1 MAERRLF
8 IARRDGRLVGRIA
21 AIENRA
27 HNAFHGDRV
36 GFFGFFESVNDV
48 DVTRALVGQAS
59 EWLAARGLTAMRGP
73 MNPSTNHDCG
83 LLVDGF
89 DVHPQFLTSWNPPY
103 YEALLRGAGFETAK
117 DLVGYWL
124 PFAESSYRLPENF
137 RRLAERATARA
148 NLVFRDLEPRRFWDD
163 VEICWAIYNSAW
175 ERNWGFVP
183 MSRDEF
189 LYMAKE
195 LRPVL
200 LEKFAFVAEVNGV
213 PAGFMLSAMD
223 MNLIFKH
230 IPSGRLLPTG
240 IFKLIAGRRR
250 IRSGRV
256 LALGIKEEFRTRSI
270 LPLFLYEAAR
280 RALAWGYS
288 GGEASWILDDN
299 YAMRQPLESLGGRL
313 HRRWRIL
320 DRPTTP

>member
-1 MAERRLF
+1 
-8 IARRDGRLVGRIA
+8 
-21 AIENRA
+21 
-27 HNAFHGDRV
+27 
-36 GFFGFFESVNDV
+36 
-48 DVTRALVGQAS
+48 
-59 EWLAARGLTAMRGP
+59 MRGP

-89 DVHPQFLTSWNPPY
+89 DVQPRFLTSWNPPY
-103 YEALLRGAGFETAK
+103 YEALLRSAGFEAAK

-124 PFAESSYRLPENF
+124 PFAESSYRLPDNF
-137 RRLAERATARA
+137 RRLAERATARN
-148 NLVFRDLEPRRFWDD
+148 NLVFRDLEPKRFWDD
-163 VEICWAIYNSAW
+163 VEICWGIYNSAW

-200 LEKFAFVAEVNGV
+200 LEKFAFVAEVNGT

-223 MNLIFKH
+223 MNLIFKR
-230 IPSGRLLPTG
+230 IRSGRLLPTG
-240 IFKLIAGRRR
+240 LFKLLAGRHR

-256 LALGIKEEFRTRSI
+256 MALGIKEEFRTRSI

-313 HRRWRIL
+313 DKRWRIF
-320 DRPTTP
+320 DRPIAS